1 VLSCITNNDTNIN
14 VKHMNTEVK
23 FCPKCGHVY
32 HSGISVC
39 PKCGHVSK
47 LGLVGDALRGLAKI
61 IGKK

>member
-1 VLSCITNNDTNIN
+1 
-14 VKHMNTEVK
+14 MNTEVK

-39 PKCGHVSK
+39 PKCGHVSR